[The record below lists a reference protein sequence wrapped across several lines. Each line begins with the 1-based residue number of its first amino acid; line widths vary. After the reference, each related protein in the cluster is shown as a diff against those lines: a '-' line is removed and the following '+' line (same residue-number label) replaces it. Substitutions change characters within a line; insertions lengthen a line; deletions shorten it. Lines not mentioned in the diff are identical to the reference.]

1 MLIPPPVLA
10 LGAGVAQRLLSGS
23 PRPRSAAR
31 MASAGVAAAG
41 SGTLAVLAAR
51 SFREAG
57 TTLDP
62 AEPSHASVLV
72 TAGPHALTRNPM
84 YVGLTGVLVA
94 NAVRLGSWR
103 SLVPVAAF
111 VLVIDRVQI
120 AAEETALRERFGD
133 DYEAYAAAVPRWVD
147 RRSLEPIT
155 AALPRPSRGSPA
167 SA

>member
-10 LGAGVAQRLLSGS
+10 LGAGVAQRLLSGA
-23 PRPRSAAR
+23 PRPRSTAR
-31 MASAGVAAAG
+31 IATASVVAAA
-41 SGTLAVLAAR
+41 SGALAVRAAR
-51 SFREAG
+51 SFRQVG

-72 TAGPHALTRNPM
+72 TSGPHAVTRNPM

-103 SLVPVAAF
+103 SMVPVAAF

-120 AAEETALRERFGD
+120 AAEETALRERFGN
-133 DYEAYAAAVPRWVD
+133 DYDAYAGRVPRWVD
-147 RRSLEPIT
+147 RRSLDALT
-155 AALPRPSRGSPA
+155 AARPRPSRGSPA